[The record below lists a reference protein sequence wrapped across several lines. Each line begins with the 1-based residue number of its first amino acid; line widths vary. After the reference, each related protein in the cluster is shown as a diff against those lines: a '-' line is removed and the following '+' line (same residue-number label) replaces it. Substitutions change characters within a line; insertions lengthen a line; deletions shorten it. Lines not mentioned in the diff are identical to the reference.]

1 MTQKLFLS
9 LFSIFL
15 FLNGYAKNRE
25 IMPLDK
31 EWLFQK
37 KDITEPI
44 QIYTSWDTVNIP
56 HDWAINGPFDLNQDM
71 QFVQVIEDGDK
82 EAKLRTGR
90 TGALPATGMGQYRK
104 ELFLPVEKSTQ
115 RVYIEFDGVMSN
127 AKIYLNG
134 EYIGERPYGYSSFSF
149 DLPSISGSVL
159 KCF

>member
-90 TGALPATGMGQYRK
+90 TVSYTHLTLPT
-104 ELFLPVEKSTQ
+104 T
-115 RVYIEFDGVMSN
+115 
-127 AKIYLNG
+127 
-134 EYIGERPYGYSSFSF
+134 
-149 DLPSISGSVL
+149 
-159 KCF
+159 

>member
-104 ELFLPVEKSTQ
+104 NYF
-115 RVYIEFDGVMSN
+115 
-127 AKIYLNG
+127 YL
-134 EYIGERPYGYSSFSF
+134 
-149 DLPSISGSVL
+149 
-159 KCF
+159 

>member
-82 EAKLRTGR
+82 KQNSAPEEREHYPPPEWDNIGKN
-90 TGALPATGMGQYRK
+90 Y
-104 ELFLPVEKSTQ
+104 F
-115 RVYIEFDGVMSN
+115 
-127 AKIYLNG
+127 YL
-134 EYIGERPYGYSSFSF
+134 
-149 DLPSISGSVL
+149 
-159 KCF
+159 

>member
-44 QIYTSWDTVNIP
+44 QI
-56 HDWAINGPFDLNQDM
+56 
-71 QFVQVIEDGDK
+71 
-82 EAKLRTGR
+82 
-90 TGALPATGMGQYRK
+90 
-104 ELFLPVEKSTQ
+104 FLT
-115 RVYIEFDGVMSN
+115 
-127 AKIYLNG
+127 
-134 EYIGERPYGYSSFSF
+134 IG
-149 DLPSISGSVL
+149 L
-159 KCF
+159 